1 MTFLSLEGVEPS
13 IFNWS
18 GDQKLKPSRPPPK
31 PRERTR
37 ERNPNG
43 NTEVVYTSTLTTVT
57 SLVTFQSSAQDV
69 ETQSVLPTSN
79 SSSDEEEVM
88 DIETTTCMSEI
99 SASTAVV
106 RDFCLLF

>member
-43 NTEVVYTSTLTTVT
+43 TTEVVYTSTLTTT

-69 ETQSVLPTSN
+69 ETQSVLPTCN